1 MSWIELVIDNDYE
14 IYNEYPNPIRRKGSD
29 RIVKERVNRDGYIHL
44 KLNQKTFKKHRVIAI
59 QFIDNPNNYDVVD
72 HINRNRSDNRIDNLH
87 WVSRTD
93 NNRNKTSN
101 KGVMYEFVSELPLT
115 AKAFENYN
123 QHTFTNYYF
132 DKESQNMFYFNE
144 NEYRVMHLNDRN
156 NKKRFKCLSNEMK
169 KVDIYLTKLNNLF

>member
-1 MSWIELVIDNDYE
+1 MWQTLVIDNDYE

-29 RIVKERVNRDGYIHL
+29 RLVKERVNRDGYIHL

-132 DKESQNMFYFNE
+132 DKDSQNMYYYNG
-144 NEYRVMHLNDRN
+144 NEYRVMHKQIDKNRQRYSCMN
-156 NKKRFKCLSNEMK
+156 NEGKRAYIELS
-169 KVDIYLTKLNNLF
+169 KLNRLF